1 MKKFFEKHDLFKIL
15 TILLVIAALATWVFS
30 YTVFQNG
37 ELMTFDE
44 KVTGIA
50 SIMDQSTIG
59 LFDFNTYIML
69 VLYYF
74 TNVFAFVFVV
84 FAFYKVLGKS
94 RIYDTIVGKISNLFK
109 GKEII
114 FAGISLV
121 FYGVFTSI
129 TAEPIVALA
138 FIPFSISVFAKLK
151 TDKIS
156 SLASTFGGVLL
167 GVLGATYST
176 KIVGSLI
183 NYGGLNIQLGN
194 EMLAT
199 IILSIVALIVLM
211 ALIYKRMTKG
221 EELEVVEDKFIDLT
235 PLTTKKKVKINKTSL
250 IFTSIALAVFAIVV
264 VLAVTPWTAFNV
276 DTFTK
281 LHESITAATLS
292 SKEGSIFNATYPI
305 IFLGSTTLTAFGEW
319 DLFTV
324 SAFMILM
331 MVIIKFVAN
340 IKLDE
345 AIEALTDG
353 LKMSV
358 KPAGLLIMIYAIL
371 VFSVSYPVL
380 PGIIAQIDKTL
391 SADFIKPVSYMING
405 VLTGTF
411 TVDMQYYSSILGGL
425 YSTFAKPNAVALA
438 MQSAYAL
445 TGFIAPTSAILVL
458 GLSMLDIKYSDYFKF
473 IWKFLAALFVVIL
486 IVLYILILN

>member
-15 TILLVIAALATWVFS
+15 TFLLILTALCTWIFR

-59 LFDFNTYIML
+59 IFDFNTYLML

-74 TNVFAFVFVV
+74 TNIFVFLFVV
-84 FAFYKVLGKS
+84 FAFYKVIGKS
-94 RIYDTIVGKISNLFK
+94 KIYNAIVEKISSLFK

-114 FAGISLV
+114 FVGINLV

-129 TAEPIVALA
+129 TAEPLVALA

-156 SLASTFGGVLL
+156 SLMSTFGGVLL

-176 KIVGSLI
+176 KIVGSII
-183 NYGGLNIQLGN
+183 NYGLIGIQLGN
-194 EMLAT
+194 QMLAT
-199 IILSIVALIVLM
+199 IILAVIALIVLM
-211 ALIYKRMTKG
+211 VLIYNRINSKEK
-221 EELEVVEDKFIDLT
+221 LEAVEDKFIEI
-235 PLTTKKKVKINKTSL
+235 PAETKKKTRINTVSL
-250 IFTSIALAVFAIVV
+250 VFTSIALVVTAIVLI
-264 VLAVTPWTAFNV
+264 LAFTPWSSFNV
-276 DTFTK
+276 ETFTK
-281 LHESITAATLS
+281 LHESLTNATLFKS
-292 SKEGSIFNATYPI
+292 TYPI
-305 IFLGSTTLTAFGEW
+305 VFLGSTTLTAFGEW
-319 DLFTV
+319 DLFTA
-324 SAFMILM
+324 SAFIILM
-331 MVIIKFVAN
+331 TIIIKFIAN
-340 IKLDE
+340 IKFDD
-345 AIEALTDG
+345 AIEGIVDG
-353 LKMSV
+353 LKTSI
-358 KPAGLLIMIYAIL
+358 KPAGLLLMVYGIL

-380 PGIIAQIDKTL
+380 PGIIANINKTL
-391 SADFIKPVSYMING
+391 SADWLRPFNYVISG

-425 YSTFAKPNAVALA
+425 YSTFAKPNVVALA
-438 MQSAYAL
+438 MQAAYAL
-445 TGFIAPTSAILVL
+445 TGFIAPTSAMLVL

-473 IWKFLAALFVVIL
+473 IWKFLLGLLAVII
-486 IVLYILILN
+486 IVLYILLLN